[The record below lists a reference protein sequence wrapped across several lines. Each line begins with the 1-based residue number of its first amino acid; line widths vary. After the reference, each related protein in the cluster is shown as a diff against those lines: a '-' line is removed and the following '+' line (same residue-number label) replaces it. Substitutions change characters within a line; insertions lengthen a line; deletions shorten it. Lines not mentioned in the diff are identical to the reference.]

1 MVWKM
6 HEIVIKTTVLTMLDV
21 VCVYLSLVVSLVR

>member
-1 MVWKM
+1 M
-6 HEIVIKTTVLTMLDV
+6 ENAIKSYKNRMVLTMLDV